1 MATATA
7 TAKTKATAKAK
18 TKATAKAGTR
28 RPRIS
33 RTTHR

>member
-28 RPRIS
+28 IRRIS
-33 RTTHR
+33 PTTHR